1 MPPKWFGWRFCT
13 KNGIYDA
20 KKILFSSFNSFA
32 SCNHCIRRETNQR
45 RTCHIL
51 YWKKHTFL
59 NLSKTACLAQEQH
72 KIVFHV
78 YRHNEEDRIEH
89 PEIKDYPELDNQLKS
104 TINGKFLQDI
114 AIFGEPCRLYVSVW
128 DGGMVLGGESIAYEY
143 NPKNIQPYDPNA
155 DLDKMKKEFKNIY
168 YTIELSDGWFV
179 SYQYWP

>member
-1 MPPKWFGWRFCT
+1 MDKKYYFLILIIPVLAIIAYDT
-13 KNGIYDA
+13 KP
-20 KKILFSSFNSFA
+20 
-32 SCNHCIRRETNQR
+32 TNEELV
-45 RTCHIL
+45 T
-51 YWKKHTFL
+51 YFTENKDTFL
-59 NLSKTACLAQEQH
+59 NLSKKTCLAQEQH

-89 PEIKDYPELDNQLKS
+89 PEMKDYPELDNQLKS

-143 NPKNIQPYDPNA
+143 NPKNKQPYDPNA

-168 YTIELSDGWFV
+168 YTIGLSDGWFV

>member
-1 MPPKWFGWRFCT
+1 MQKKYYFLVL
-13 KNGIYDA
+13 ILSLLAIIAYDA
-20 KKILFSSFNSFA
+20 KP
-32 SCNHCIRRETNQR
+32 TNEELS
-45 RTCHIL
+45 T
-51 YWKKHTFL
+51 YFTENKDTFL
-59 NLSKTACLAQEQH
+59 NLSKTTCLAQEQH

-89 PEIKDYPELDNQLKS
+89 PEMKDYPELDNQLKS

-143 NPKNIQPYDPNA
+143 NPKNIQPYDPNV